1 MVQALGR
8 HHAGYDVQP
17 AHYGTVAQ
25 ALLWTL
31 EQGLKDDFTPE
42 VKEAWTT
49 VYTLLAD
56 TMIAAAEQ
64 ADSPENSQPDQK
76 LENTVSTKTK
86 SKSDNENDQL
96 IATLNAI
103 GASQAMIEFE
113 LDGTI
118 ITANPNFCAALGYEL
133 SEIQGQHHSIF
144 ADEEFKK
151 SAEYAQFWENLR
163 AGKFQAGEF
172 MRITKDGSEIW
183 IQAAYNPV
191 LDAAGKPF
199 KVVKNAV
206 DITATKKEQLKA
218 AAETAGLV
226 ATLDGIGASQA
237 MIEFELDGTI
247 ITANPNFC
255 AALGYELS
263 EIQGQ
268 HHSIFAD
275 EEFKKSAEYAQ
286 FWENLRA
293 GKFQAGEFMRITK
306 SGDEIWIQAA
316 YNPVLDDNGKP
327 FKVVKNAVDITAA
340 KTEQLEA
347 AAKTD
352 GLVATLDGIGAS
364 QAMIEFELDGTIITA
379 NPNFCA
385 ALGYELSEIQG
396 QHHSIFADEKY
407 KESAEYAQFWDDLRA
422 GKFQAGEFMR
432 ITKSG
437 DEIWIQ
443 AAYNPVLDDNGKPF
457 KVVKNAVDITAAKRA
472 TRSRGQD
479 RWSGSNPRRYR
490 QQPSDDRVRDGRHD
504 HHRQREFPAARWAM
518 SCPRSRASIT
528 AFSPKRSSGRAPNTP
543 SSGLICA
550 PASSRPVSSCAS
562 TRTAR
567 RSGFRRPTTRCST
580 PTASPTR
587 SSRTPSTSPPRRKSS
602 SKPRPRPMVW

>member
-8 HHAGYDVQP
+8 HHTGYDVQP

-237 MIEFELDGTI
+237 MIEFE
-247 ITANPNFC
+247 
-255 AALGYELS
+255 
-263 EIQGQ
+263 
-268 HHSIFAD
+268 
-275 EEFKKSAEYAQ
+275 
-286 FWENLRA
+286 
-293 GKFQAGEFMRITK
+293 M
-306 SGDEIWIQAA
+306 
-316 YNPVLDDNGKP
+316 
-327 FKVVKNAVDITAA
+327 
-340 KTEQLEA
+340 
-347 AAKTD
+347 
-352 GLVATLDGIGAS
+352 
-364 QAMIEFELDGTIITA
+364 DGTIITA

-432 ITKSG
+432 ITKRRRRNLDSFAH
-437 DEIWIQ
+437 
-443 AAYNPVLDDNGKPF
+443 AAYNHSDDARRDPA
-457 KVVKNAVDITAAKRA
+457 VVAFQGGQERRRHRGIAAAKTEIDSHR
-472 TRSRGQD
+472 RGQD
-479 RWSGSNPRRYR
+479 RWSGSMTLDGIGPFASQAR
-490 QQPSDDRVRDGRHD
+490 DRVRDGCGTIITAN
-504 HHRQREFPAARWAM
+504 ENFCSAKLASSFCA
-518 SCPRSRASIT
+518 SASEIVRASIT
-528 AFSPKRSSGRAPNTP
+528 AGPSPAQEEFGLNKSADDTP
-543 SSGLICA
+543 SS
-550 PASSRPVSSCAS
+550 RVD
-562 TRTAR
+562 
-567 RSGFRRPTTRCST
+567 
-580 PTASPTR
+580 
-587 SSRTPSTSPPRRKSS
+587 
-602 SKPRPRPMVW
+602 